1 MKLYR
6 SLIYRELKLTR
17 KRFLLMLILF
27 LLLSL
32 LMLTG
37 SMLGGMSGA
46 SGMNEELL
54 SIVIFASG
62 VVTLTGGF
70 MAGTNNGLQKADINS
85 GWKRYSFVLPATAK
99 QQALS
104 DLLIKLSFILLF
116 GLLSAAF
123 ALVCITVSGI
133 NTAVE
138 GFNPVCIMLNT
149 YLVAVC
155 AVMLVDIAYSYIMMF
170 ANDKNQLK
178 LISVL
183 AFVGAGFVFRVFG
196 LFPGMNKA
204 GKPAEDDAMI
214 SEEAV
219 NKFETILCSGK
230 TTLCILA
237 VFVVLCVLFFLA
249 MWRSHERREP

>member
-6 SLIYRELKLTR
+6 SLIYRELMLTR
-17 KRFLLMLILF
+17 KRFILMLILF
-27 LLLSL
+27 LLLAL
-32 LMLTG
+32 LMMTPLILVFIFKPVEG
-37 SMLGGMSGA
+37 
-46 SGMNEELL
+46 EESPLEMIPL
-54 SIVIFASG
+54 FVGIVA
-62 VVTLTGGF
+62 LTGGF
-70 MAGTNNGLQKADINS
+70 MAGTNNGLQKADISS
-85 GWKRYSFVLPATAK
+85 GWKRYSFVLPPTAK

-104 DLLIKLSFILLF
+104 DLLTKLCYILFF
-116 GLLSAAF
+116 GLLSWAFEFVYTAAADYSNF
-123 ALVCITVSGI
+123 G
-133 NTAVE
+133 
-138 GFNPVCIMLNT
+138 IMLYIYMLNI
-149 YLVAVC
+149 YLGAVC
-155 AVMLVDIAYSYIMMF
+155 AVMLVDIAYSYIMMC
-170 ANDKNQLK
+170 AKDKNQLK

-219 NKFETILCSGK
+219 NKFETILCSVK

>member
-17 KRFLLMLILF
+17 KRCLLMLILF

-32 LMLTG
+32 MLLLPI
-37 SMLGGMSGA
+37 MIGGLSGT
-46 SGMNEELL
+46 SEMDEELI
-54 SIVIFASG
+54 SIVWLASG
-62 VVTLTGGF
+62 VVALTGGF
-70 MAGTNNGLQKADINS
+70 LAGTNNGLQKADINS
-85 GWKRYSFVLPATAK
+85 GWKRYSFIIPPTAK

-104 DLLIKLSFILLF
+104 DLLTKLCYILLF

-123 ALVCITVSGI
+123 VLVCKNITGI
-133 NTAVE
+133 NIAKE
-138 GFNPVCIMLNT
+138 GIDPVCMMLNI
-149 YLVAVC
+149 YLGAVC

-178 LISVL
+178 LISAL
-183 AFVGAGFVFRVFG
+183 AFVGAGAVLKVFG
-196 LFPGMNKA
+196 LFPGMNKTE
-204 GKPAEDDAMI
+204 KPAEDGPMI

-219 NKFETILCSGK
+219 NKFETFLSSGK
-230 TTLCILA
+230 TSLCILA

-249 MWRSHERREP
+249 MWRSHERREA

>member
-17 KRFLLMLILF
+17 KRCILMLILF

-32 LMLTG
+32 LMLLPI
-37 SMLGGMSGA
+37 MIGGLSGDSDMDEDLISLVWLA
-46 SGMNEELL
+46 SG
-54 SIVIFASG
+54 IVA
-62 VVTLTGGF
+62 LTGGF
-70 MAGTNNGLQKADINS
+70 LAGTNNGLQKADINS
-85 GWKRYSFVLPATAK
+85 GWKRYSFILPPTAK

-104 DLLIKLSFILLF
+104 DLLTKLCYILFF
-116 GLLSAAF
+116 GLLSVAF
-123 ALVCITVSGI
+123 LMVCKIVSGI

-138 GFNPVCIMLNT
+138 GIDPICRMLNI
-149 YLVAVC
+149 YLGAVC

-178 LISVL
+178 IIGVI
-183 AFVGAGFVFRVFG
+183 AFVGAGAVFKVFG
-196 LFPGMNKA
+196 LFPGMNKTE
-204 GKPAEDDAMI
+204 KPAEDGPMI

-219 NKFETILCSGK
+219 NKFEIILSSGK

-249 MWRSHERREP
+249 MWRSHERREA